1 MKPRVL
7 KYEGT
12 EVEVPTMGR
21 TVWFSYS
28 PGIELPAIV
37 VAANVNG
44 FADLV
49 AFGGPG
55 GDAKLY
61 TSVSYFPGG
70 GESNTWRWPVK
81 V

>member
-1 MKPRVL
+1 MKRIL
-7 KYEGT
+7 NYKGI

-21 TVWFSYS
+21 IVWFSY
-28 PGIELPAIV
+28 GRQIELPAIV
-37 VAANVNG
+37 VGANVNG

-70 GESNTWRWPVK
+70 SESNTWRWPVE
-81 V
+81 